1 MTSFDI
7 EAVVKKKF
15 QHDNVIVRH
24 SLADRVGL
32 MAEGLLLQLWE
43 LLQDDTV
50 YVNAALES
58 GFVEL

>member
-1 MTSFDI
+1 MTSLDV

-15 QHDNVIVRH
+15 QHDSVIVRH
-24 SLADRVGL
+24 SLADGVGL
-32 MAEGLLLQLWE
+32 MAEGLLLQLRE
-43 LLQDDTV
+43 FLQDDTV